1 MARDDA
7 RAGDESGGEVRDFAR
22 QGDVGEAG
30 HSAFGQD
37 KGHEHRHNDERLAGR
52 GRNPG
57 REDGTFLDEPAEEGA
72 DEARGAGPGV
82 VRGLTPPR
90 RDEVGG

>member
-7 RAGDESGGEVRDFAR
+7 RERDESGGEVRDFAR
-22 QGDVGEAG
+22 QGDVGEEG
-30 HSAFGQD
+30 HSAFGQ
-37 KGHEHRHNDERLAGR
+37 GHGPEHRRNDERLAGR

-57 REDGTFLDEPAEEGA
+57 REDGSFLDEPEGEPA

-82 VRGLTPPR
+82 VRGLTPPD
-90 RDEVGG
+90 RDEIGG